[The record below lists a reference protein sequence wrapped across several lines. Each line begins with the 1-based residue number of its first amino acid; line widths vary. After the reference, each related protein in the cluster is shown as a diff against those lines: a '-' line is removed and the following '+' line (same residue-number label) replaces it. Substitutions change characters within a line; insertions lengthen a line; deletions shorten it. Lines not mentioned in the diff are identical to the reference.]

1 MIRVKGHIRDS
12 TGAPL
17 SDLDV
22 KVLDFVAGNE
32 RLLAQSQPPNQNGN
46 FDIQLHDQ
54 IAIPINTDTIHLVL
68 IETINKFTTVRD
80 NQDRFNY
87 KNDYKKRTVQ
97 GTINEWVGLPL
108 QNLDDII
115 ITISLTPLKNPDE
128 KYEAIV
134 IGSGFG
140 GTIISLTLA
149 KQYKALNDGKKV
161 CILERGQWWVSHE
174 MPSSAEDTINGKAT
188 IREYLE
194 THDMPYDVWPYP
206 DNMEG
211 VFRVFGNSTAVNKL
225 KGLYD
230 YRPMRN
236 IHVITSSGV
245 GGGSLVY
252 DNVTE
257 KPESEIYQEWAIQ
270 KDPTN
275 TKKLDTK
282 FTYQEVYGPDA
293 ARYVDK
299 PSDVTNADLDYFKIA
314 ENFIGVSNITTTSS
328 LGRFELD
335 RAKVFQDTTQELSEE
350 GVVDIMNDP
359 RTDTNGQPI
368 LHNGH
373 PILDFDV
380 KLSITEVPFNSF
392 ALSKIPNTSNF
403 QIDSP
408 TISQANNLSKQ
419 TNICQRQGRCVLGCI
434 PGARH
439 TLNKQLHGAIEKG
452 MPIDIFPLCE
462 VEDIEEKA
470 ANEAEPEYK
479 YKIRYRDHRNGPV
492 NVTKTISSKTVVIAS
507 GSLGSTEILLR
518 SKNKLSLSNKLGMQ
532 FTTNGDLLGVIS
544 PTRENVDASRGPI
557 TTSIARFR
565 NKNTNKFSFS
575 LEDEGIPKMFADL
588 FAKLFEIMLKQKA
601 GGSIFPQR
609 NLINNEFLNNE
620 IIKFINDENNRTK
633 LLSWIEGTDLSS
645 SNFIL
650 NKVLQL
656 LNLFQASGSPE
667 QRVSR
672 ILMLGGIG
680 VDDAKG
686 KLILNNSGKLDLE
699 NNYDLNQQVFTDIID
714 AMKLVAQK
722 VGKNGLNSLLI
733 PFWGKDQK
741 AQWVLHPLGGC
752 PMGVIANDGVVN
764 SLGKVFNATTG
775 EPYNDLYV
783 VDGSIIPNAL
793 GVNPSLTIS
802 ALAFRIAEHI
812 VGETKQHWPT

>member
-1 MIRVKGHIRDS
+1 MIRVKGHIQDS
-12 TGAPL
+12 TGTPL
-17 SDLDV
+17 SNLEV
-22 KVLDFVAGNE
+22 KVLDFVAGKE
-32 RLLAQSQPPNQNGN
+32 RLLAQPLPPDQNGN
-46 FDIQLHDQ
+46 FDIQLQDQ
-54 IAIPINTDTIHLVL
+54 IAIPISTETIHLVL
-68 IETINKFTTVRD
+68 IETIKKFTTVRD

-97 GTINEWVGLPL
+97 GTVNEWVGLPL
-108 QNLDDII
+108 QNLDEII
-115 ITISLTPLKNPDE
+115 ITISVIPLKDPDE

-149 KQYKALNDGKKV
+149 KQYKALNIGQKV

-174 MPSSAEDTINGKAT
+174 MPSSAEDTINGKGT

-211 VFRVFGNSTAVNKL
+211 VFRVFGNSTAVNKI

-236 IHVITSSGV
+236 VHVITSSGV

-257 KPESEIYQEWAIQ
+257 RPESETYQDWAIQ

-275 TKKLDTK
+275 PKKLDTN
-282 FTYQEVYGPDA
+282 FTYQEAYGPDA
-293 ARYVDK
+293 TRYVDN
-299 PSDVTNADLDYFKIA
+299 PADVTNADLDYFKIA

-328 LGRFELD
+328 LGRFDLD
-335 RAKVFQDTTQELSEE
+335 RAKVFQDATQELSED

-359 RTDTNGQPI
+359 RTDANGQPI

-373 PILDFDV
+373 PVLDFDV

-403 QIDSP
+403 KIDSP

-419 TNICQRQGRCVLGCI
+419 TNACQRQGRCVLGCI

-439 TLNKQLHGAIEKG
+439 TLNKQLQGAIEKG

-462 VEDIEEKA
+462 VVDIEEKA
-470 ANEAEPEYK
+470 ANEPDPEFK
-479 YKIRYRDHRNGPV
+479 YKIRYRDHRNDPI

-557 TTSIARFR
+557 TTSIAKFR

-575 LEDEGIPKMFADL
+575 LEDEGIPKMFAEL
-588 FAKLFEIMLKQKA
+588 FAQLFGLMLSNKEPS
-601 GGSIFPQR
+601 SIFP
-609 NLINNEFLNNE
+609 NKNMINELLNNE
-620 IIKFINDENNRTK
+620 IIKFINQGDNISQ
-633 LLSWIEGTDLSS
+633 LLNWVQGADLSS

-650 NKVLQL
+650 AKIVDIMK
-656 LNLFQASGSPE
+656 LFQSSQSPE

-680 VDDAKG
+680 VDGAKG

-752 PMGVIANDGVVN
+752 PMGETVNDGVVN
-764 SLGKVFNATTG
+764 GLGKVFNATTG
-775 EPYNDLYV
+775 QPYNDLYV
-783 VDGSIIPNAL
+783 VDGSIIPTAL

-812 VGETKQHWPT
+812 VGETKQHWPQ

>member
-1 MIRVKGHIRDS
+1 VVTLKGHIKDS
-12 TGAPL
+12 NGAAL
-17 SDLDV
+17 SDLEI
-22 KVLDFVAGNE
+22 KVFDFVGGNE
-32 RLLAQSQPPNQNGN
+32 RVLAQPQLPDQNGE
-46 FDIQLHDQ
+46 FDIQLQ
-54 IAIPINTDTIHLVL
+54 NQTTIPIKIDTIHLVL
-68 IETINKFTTVRD
+68 VETTKKFTIVRD

-97 GTINEWVGLPL
+97 GNVNEWVGLPL
-108 QNLDDII
+108 QNLDDVI
-115 ITISLTPLKNPDE
+115 ITVSLTPLKNPDE

-149 KQYKALNDGKKV
+149 KQYKTLNDGKKV

-174 MPSSAEDTINGKAT
+174 MPSSAEDTINGKGT

-211 VFRVFGNSTAVNKL
+211 VFRVFGNSTAVNKT

-257 KPESEIYQEWAIQ
+257 KPEAEIYQEWAIQ

-299 PSDVTNADLDYFKIA
+299 PGDVTNADLDYFKIA

-335 RAKVFQDTTQELSEE
+335 RAKVFQDAAQKLANE
-350 GVVDIMNDP
+350 GAVDIINDP
-359 RTDTNGQPI
+359 RKDSNGNPI
-368 LHNGH
+368 LKDGL
-373 PILDFDV
+373 PVIDFDV

-392 ALSKIPNTSNF
+392 ALSKIPNNSNF

-408 TISQANNLSKQ
+408 TMSQANNLSKQ
-419 TNICQRQGRCVLGCI
+419 TNACQRQGRCVLGCI

-452 MPIDIFPLCE
+452 MPIDIFPLCD
-462 VEDIEEKA
+462 VVDIEEKT

-479 YKIRYRDHRNGPV
+479 YKIRYRDHRNGAI
-492 NVTKTISSKTVVIAS
+492 NVTKTISSKTLVIAS

-518 SKNKLSLSNKLGMQ
+518 SKNKLSLSSKLGMQ

-544 PTRENVDASRGPI
+544 PTKENVDASRGPI

-575 LEDEGIPKMFADL
+575 LEDQVIPKMFAEF
-588 FAKLFEIMLKQKA
+588 FANLFELMLSNKESN
-601 GGSIFPQR
+601 SIFP
-609 NLINNEFLNNE
+609 NKNMINELLNNE
-620 IIKFINDENNRTK
+620 IIKFINQGDNMSK
-633 LLSWIEGTDLSS
+633 LLKWVEGADLSS

-650 NKVLQL
+650 AKILDIMK
-656 LNLFQASGSPE
+656 LFQSPQSPE

-699 NNYDLNQQVFTDIID
+699 NNYDLNQQVFTDMID
-714 AMKLVAQK
+714 SMKLLAQK
-722 VGKNGLNSLLI
+722 IGKNGLNSLLI

-752 PMGVIANDGVVN
+752 PMGLTVNDGVVN
-764 SLGKVFNATTG
+764 GLGKVFNATTG
-775 EPYNDLYV
+775 EPYKDLYV

-793 GVNPSLTIS
+793 GVNPSLIIS
-802 ALAFRIAEHI
+802 ALGFRIAEHM
-812 VGETKQHWPT
+812 VG